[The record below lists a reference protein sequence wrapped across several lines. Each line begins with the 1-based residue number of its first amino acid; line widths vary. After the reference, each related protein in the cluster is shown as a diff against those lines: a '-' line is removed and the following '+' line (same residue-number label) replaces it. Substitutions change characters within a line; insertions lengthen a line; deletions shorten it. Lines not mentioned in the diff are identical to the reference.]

1 MQTIGDRMKLARER
15 TGMTQWELALQ
26 TQIQTTAL
34 SRLEGNQRELRA
46 AEAPAVARALGVT
59 LRWLL
64 EGE

>member
-1 MQTIGDRMKLARER
+1 
-15 TGMTQWELALQ
+15 MTQWEVSMQ
-26 TQIQTTAL
+26 TMIQPTAL